1 LVIFSGRDAPFQPL
15 IYHLLALKIA
25 KNHLKMLKVKLQKSA
40 KYSRFR
46 ILLKIAERLG
56 TFSIPVRVTK
66 LKRRRTLIMEVR
78 LFCAF
83 VQFIKADT
91 LFAVL
96 IGEQHNDF
104 VIINVNA
111 VYELGNK

>member
-1 LVIFSGRDAPFQPL
+1 
-15 IYHLLALKIA
+15 
-25 KNHLKMLKVKLQKSA
+25 
-40 KYSRFR
+40 
-46 ILLKIAERLG
+46 
-56 TFSIPVRVTK
+56 
-66 LKRRRTLIMEVR
+66 MEVR